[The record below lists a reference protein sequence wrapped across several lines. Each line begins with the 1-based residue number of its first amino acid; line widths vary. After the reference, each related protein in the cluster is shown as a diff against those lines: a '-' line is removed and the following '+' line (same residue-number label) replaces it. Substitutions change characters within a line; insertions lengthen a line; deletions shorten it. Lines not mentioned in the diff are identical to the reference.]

1 MANSKSAKKRVK
13 QSEVR
18 RMRNRAVKSA
28 VRTEIKR
35 FDKAVILGDKELAK
49 VSMDTSFKL
58 LDGAGSKG
66 VMHKNTTSRKKSRMY
81 KAYSKLA

>member
-1 MANSKSAKKRVK
+1 MANNKTARKRVK

-35 FDKAVILGDKELAK
+35 FDKAVLLGDKEAAK
-49 VSMDTSFKL
+49 VSMDKSFKL

-81 KAYSKLA
+81 KAFSKLA

>member
-1 MANSKSAKKRVK
+1 MANNRSSKKRVK

-28 VRTEIKR
+28 VRTEIKK
-35 FDKAVILGDKELAK
+35 FDKAVLLGDKESAK
-49 VSMDTSFKL
+49 LSMDEGFKL